1 MEAIRGGGG
10 GRGGGGI
17 RGDSWRRFVVVR
29 SIRDG
34 GVIRGGGRF
43 VVVRGIVP
51 WSIRVFGK
59 TAK

>member
-1 MEAIRGGGG
+1 MVVVVIRGGG

-34 GVIRGGGRF
+34 GVIRGGEGYSA
-43 VVVRGIVP
+43 VVDSCL
-51 WSIRVFGK
+51 WK
-59 TAK
+59 NC